1 MENMQNEENPSLTN
15 LYDQLV
21 LGNPEVLEA
30 NAQRMGNPQLIEFYE
45 YCVEKSEDGNLDG
58 CELYWYATLVL
69 EEMPVV
75 KMYKNGQ
82 LYVNTTLDNEEVP
95 YMEKV
100 EVTEEDLE
108 SKKKQIDK
116 YEVAAASYVMAKE
129 AGFNIKFVNEGCKLF
144 NRSLIVE
151 AVVFEVIKCNASD
164 VREFLCVFHNFF
176 KLF

>member
-30 NAQRMGNPQLIEFYE
+30 NAARMGNPQLIEFYE
-45 YCVEKSEDGNLDG
+45 YCVEKSEDGDLDG
-58 CELYWYATLVL
+58 CELYWYATMVL

-82 LYVNTTLDNEEVP
+82 LYVETTLVNEEVP

-100 EVTEEDLE
+100 EVTEEDIRQINQIVALIE
-108 SKKKQIDK
+108 QRKKDK
-116 YEVAAASYVMAKE
+116 K
-129 AGFNIKFVNEGCKLF
+129 NPIRKL
-144 NRSLIVE
+144 
-151 AVVFEVIKCNASD
+151 
-164 VREFLCVFHNFF
+164 VRFF
-176 KLF
+176 KG

>member
-15 LYDQLV
+15 LYNQLV

-30 NAQRMGNPQLIEFYE
+30 NAQRMENPQLIEFYE

-82 LYVNTTLDNEEVP
+82 LYVETTLLNADVP

-100 EVTEEDLE
+100 EVTEEDI
-108 SKKKQIDK
+108 KQI
-116 YEVAAASYVMAKE
+116 
-129 AGFNIKFVNEGCKLF
+129 NQ
-144 NRSLIVE
+144 IVE
-151 AVVFEVIKCNASD
+151 LIEQRKRDKKNPIRRL
-164 VREFLCVFHNFF
+164 VRFF
-176 KLF
+176 KG

>member
-82 LYVNTTLDNEEVP
+82 LYVETTLLNADVP

-100 EVTEEDLE
+100 EVTEEDIRQINQIVALIE
-108 SKKKQIDK
+108 QRKKDK
-116 YEVAAASYVMAKE
+116 K
-129 AGFNIKFVNEGCKLF
+129 NPIRRL
-144 NRSLIVE
+144 
-151 AVVFEVIKCNASD
+151 
-164 VREFLCVFHNFF
+164 VRFF
-176 KLF
+176 KG